1 MSLNSL
7 YISVAAGQS
16 GAMPVKEA
24 LSCQDEG
31 RKKIKGGMKET
42 VQEGRDRK
50 GEWILKSI
58 LKAASRGI

>member
-16 GAMPVKEA
+16 GAMQVKEA